1 MKKLLCKP
9 CAAALEASGK
19 AVKHVGGRSEKITCA
34 VCGRRRYGT
43 AYDVTGRTTRRK
55 IDVREEKNSEQ

>member
-43 AYDVTGRTTRRK
+43 AYDVTGRLLQTK
-55 IDVREEKNSEQ
+55 KSNKEGGL

>member
-9 CAAALEASGK
+9 CAAALEANGK
-19 AVKHVGGRSEKITCA
+19 TVKPIGGRSEKITCD

-43 AYDVTGRTTRRK
+43 AYDVTGRLMRRK
-55 IDVREEKNSEQ
+55 KRCEA